1 MKTKLKMKFAQ
12 NGLSVKTQ
20 SCRIFSILIFIL
32 LSFSFLSSFPV
43 DVKWKVQTTQT
54 STAPIIGEDYLFS
67 ISDAGNVVAFNR
79 FTMSRVWNL
88 DLGKSV
94 KYQSSFISN
103 ILFVPAENILFAVSK
118 DGRIVGNIS
127 FNSTISTPVIEV
139 GSNLVVATRDGNVY
153 IISQPGNTFTN
164 KNIIKTN
171 KLDGEIDSS
180 FALSGNKIFVATVSG
195 KIYSIDPTASLVL
208 LYDLGYSVWR
218 SKLVVTNNTIYVPAE
233 HSLYAVDMQG
243 KLLMVKRIADGNL
256 NSMATDGERL
266 YVGSDDGYLYSLD
279 LEGNIIWK
287 FKTNN
292 SIKSIPVILQDS
304 ILISSRDNNIYSI
317 NKKGNLKWNISVS
330 DWPSDIVEEKGIFY
344 FTTYDG
350 AVYAVS
356 LLSCQITNPEVSST
370 ILPIVAVA
378 GDAYSE
384 NGVKSVQVRTLPGEW
399 QSVSLHGDGNNLS
412 WSGNIQITGFT
423 EGEVSLQCRV
433 IDKYDNQE
441 QPPYF
446 TSTYN
451 FVFSE
456 EKLPKINVSYPL
468 QVNVNQPI
476 IIKFFTTEGAILT
489 DVNVK
494 IGGETFKVTDKS
506 GQFTYTPTKEG
517 DLTIYIEKSGY
528 QQRQIQIKVTKPLI
542 QPIYVVIIFIVAVAI
557 VIYSSIRKGTW
568 K

>member
-1 MKTKLKMKFAQ
+1 MKIKFVENELYIKTK
-12 NGLSVKTQ
+12 

-32 LSFSFLSSFPV
+32 LSFSTLFSFPI

-54 STAPIIGEDYLFS
+54 STAPVIGQDYLFS
-67 ISDAGNVVAFNR
+67 ISDSGNVVAFNR
-79 FTMSRVWNL
+79 FTMARVWNL

-103 ILFVPAENILFAVSK
+103 ILFVPAGNTLFAISK
-118 DGRIVGNIS
+118 DGQIIGNIS
-127 FNSTISTPVIEV
+127 FNSTISIPVVQV

-164 KNIIKTN
+164 KNIIKATR
-171 KLDGEIDSS
+171 LDGEIDSS
-180 FALSGNKIFVATVSG
+180 FTVSGNKIFIATVSG
-195 KIYSIDPTASLVL
+195 KIYSIDPAGSPVL

-218 SKLVVTNNTIYVPAE
+218 SRLAITNNTIYVPAE
-233 HSLYAVDMQG
+233 HSLYGVDMQG
-243 KLLMVKRIADGNL
+243 KLLIVKRIADGNL
-256 NSMATDGERL
+256 NSIATDGERL
-266 YVGSDDGYLYSLD
+266 YIGSDDGYLYSLD

-292 SIKSIPVILQDS
+292 SIKSVPVILQDS

-330 DWPSDIVEEKGIFY
+330 DWPSDIVEERGVFY
-344 FTTYDG
+344 STAYDG
-350 AVYAVS
+350 TIYVVS
-356 LLSCQITNPEVSST
+356 LLSCQITNPEVGST
-370 ILPIVAVA
+370 ILPIVTVA

-384 NGVKSVQVRTLPGEW
+384 NGVKLVQVRTVPGEW
-399 QSVSLHGDGNNLS
+399 QSVNLHGDGNNLS
-412 WSGNIQITGFT
+412 WSGNIQITGFI

-441 QPPYF
+441 QSPYF

-456 EKLPKINVSYPL
+456 EKLPKINVSYPS

-506 GQFTYTPTKEG
+506 GQFTYTPAKEG

-542 QPIYVVIIFIVAVAI
+542 QPIYVAIIFLVAVAI